1 MKEILCILGIVF
13 VILIVFT
20 LIGLYI
26 YALIAY
32 ANTPISEV
40 PFWVFWF

>member
-1 MKEILCILGIVF
+1 MKEILFILGIVF
-13 VILIVFT
+13 IVLIVLT

-26 YALIAY
+26 YALITY
-32 ANTPISEV
+32 ANAPISEV